1 MRAYGNNRLSIVYHC
16 IGHEFIIQAHSTYY
30 QTWISLLNKVTMLI
44 TKSSI
49 NIVFQHNMCDLLK
62 LENIVATINV
72 LLDENKKL
80 IFRV

>member
-1 MRAYGNNRLSIVYHC
+1 MSLSFRHTQPITKLGYL
-16 IGHEFIIQAHSTYY
+16 Y
-30 QTWISLLNKVTMLI
+30 LNKVTMLI

-62 LENIVATINV
+62 LENVATINV